1 MLKSHRPPLT
11 LMIDAAY
18 DYALGLVL
26 GLSSAVPSGP
36 MNALIASEALKS
48 HMHGT

>member
-1 MLKSHRPPLT
+1 
-11 LMIDAAY
+11 MIDAAY